1 MTNDQ
6 PRHSDPE
13 ILAMMAMGEP
23 DILLADELHVQECA
37 GCLDELNS
45 LMRVATLARSGS
57 PLDLPLD
64 VPGPAVWGSIS
75 RTLGLAADVTPAP
88 FGTAVPAV
96 APAAQSVVAPA
107 AESAVS
113 LAAAP
118 DPATSSPPGA
128 TRLSAG
134 SSTRGHRAS
143 RQRRRLI
150 APILAGALA
159 VVVATGAILVATN
172 AFAPKT
178 AAPKPTILAEARL
191 TALPGW
197 AGSSGEAILEKTASG
212 RQVVVTVSESRNVPG
227 YREVWLISSD
237 FTKLISVGVLEGT
250 RGSFTIPAD
259 VNIADYP
266 ILDVSSEMPDG
277 NPAHSGASIVRGTL

>member
-64 VPGPAVWGSIS
+64 APGPAVWGSIS
-75 RTLGLAADVTPAP
+75 RTLGLATDVTPAP
-88 FGTAVPAV
+88 FGPAE
-96 APAAQSVVAPA
+96 PAVAPA
-107 AESAVS
+107 AESAVAP
-113 LAAAP
+113 AANA
-118 DPATSSPPGA
+118 DPATSSPRGA

-134 SSTRGHRAS
+134 SSTRGHRAR
-143 RQRRRLI
+143 RQRQRLI

-237 FTKLISVGVLEGT
+237 LTKLISVGVLEGT

>member
-1 MTNDQ
+1 MTNEQ

-37 GCLDELNS
+37 KCFDELTT
-45 LMRVATLARSGS
+45 LVRVATLARSGS
-57 PLDLPLD
+57 PLELPLD

-75 RTLGLAADVTPAP
+75 QTLGLAADVMPAP
-88 FGTAVPAV
+88 FGTA
-96 APAAQSVVAPA
+96 
-107 AESAVS
+107 ESAGAP
-113 LAAAP
+113 AAAP
-118 DPATSSPPGA
+118 DPASSPAPGA
-128 TRLSAG
+128 PRLSAG
-134 SSTRGHRAS
+134 SSTRMRRTR
-143 RQRRRLI
+143 RQRRRII

-159 VVVATGAILVATN
+159 VVVATGAILVATD
-172 AFAPKT
+172 ALAPKT
-178 AAPKPTILAEARL
+178 AAPQPTILAEARL

-197 AGSSGEAILEKTASG
+197 AGSSGEAIIEKTASG
-212 RQVVVTVSESRNVPG
+212 RQVVVTVSESRKVPG
-227 YREVWLISSD
+227 YREVWLISD
-237 FTKLISVGVLEGT
+237 DLTKLISVGVLEGT

>member
-37 GCLDELNS
+37 RCLDELKS
-45 LMRVATLARSGS
+45 LLRVATLARSGS
-57 PLDLPLD
+57 PLDPPLD
-64 VPGPAVWGSIS
+64 APGPAVWGSIS
-75 RTLGLAADVTPAP
+75 RTLGLATDVMPAA

-96 APAAQSVVAPA
+96 ASAVAPDI
-107 AESAVS
+107 
-113 LAAAP
+113 AP
-118 DPATSSPPGA
+118 DPPTSSPPGA
-128 TRLSAG
+128 TRSFSR
-134 SSTRGHRAS
+134 SSPRVNRTR

-159 VVVATGAILVATN
+159 VVAATGAILVATN

-212 RQVVVTVSESRNVPG
+212 RKVIVTVSESRNIPG
-227 YREVWLISSD
+227 YREVWLISND
-237 FTKLISVGVLEGT
+237 LTKLISVGVLEGT

-277 NPAHSGASIVRGTL
+277 NPAHSGDSIVRGTL

>member
-23 DILLADELHVQECA
+23 DISLADELHAQECA
-37 GCLDELNS
+37 KCLDELNS
-45 LMRVATLARSGS
+45 LLRVATLARSGS

-64 VPGPAVWGSIS
+64 GPGPAVWGSIS
-75 RTLGLAADVTPAP
+75 RTLGLATDVMPAP
-88 FGTAVPAV
+88 FGTAVPV
-96 APAAQSVVAPA
+96 
-107 AESAVS
+107 AESAVES
-113 LAAAP
+113 VAESAAAP

-128 TRLSAG
+128 TRMSAG
-134 SSTRGHRAS
+134 SSTRMHRA
-143 RQRRRLI
+143 RPQRRRLI
-150 APILAGALA
+150 APILAGAFA
-159 VVVATGAILVATN
+159 VVVATGAVLVATN

-178 AAPKPTILAEARL
+178 EAPKPTILAEARL

-197 AGSSGEAILEKTASG
+197 EGTSGEAILEKTASG
-212 RQVVVTVSESRNVPG
+212 RQVIVTVSQPRNIPG
-227 YREVWLISSD
+227 YREVWLISND
-237 FTKLISVGVLEGT
+237 LTKLISVGVLEGT

-259 VNIADYP
+259 VKIADYP

>member
-37 GCLDELNS
+37 RCLDELNS
-45 LMRVATLARSGS
+45 LLRVATLARSGS

-64 VPGPAVWGSIS
+64 APGPAVWGSIS
-75 RTLGLAADVTPAP
+75 RTLGLATDVMPAA

-96 APAAQSVVAPA
+96 ASAVAPDIA
-107 AESAVS
+107 PDV
-113 LAAAP
+113 AP
-118 DPATSSPPGA
+118 DPATSSPLGA
-128 TRLSAG
+128 TRSFAG
-134 SSTRGHRAS
+134 SSPRVHRTR

-159 VVVATGAILVATN
+159 VVAATGAILVATN

-212 RQVVVTVSESRNVPG
+212 RQVIVTVSESRNIPG

-237 FTKLISVGVLEGT
+237 LTKLISVGVLEGS

-277 NPAHSGASIVRGTL
+277 NPAHSADSIVRGTL

>member
-6 PRHSDPE
+6 LGHSDPE

-37 GCLDELNS
+37 GCLEELNS

-64 VPGPAVWGSIS
+64 APGPAVWGSIS
-75 RTLGLAADVTPAP
+75 RTLGLATDVTPAP

-96 APAAQSVVAPA
+96 APAAGSDVAPA
-107 AESAVS
+107 A
-113 LAAAP
+113 AA
-118 DPATSSPPGA
+118 DPTTWSPPGA

-134 SSTRGHRAS
+134 SSTRGHRAR
-143 RQRRRLI
+143 RQRRRSI

-172 AFAPKT
+172 TFAPKT

-237 FTKLISVGVLEGT
+237 LTKLISVGVLEGT

>member
-1 MTNDQ
+1 MNDQ
-6 PRHSDPE
+6 PVHSDPE

-23 DILLADELHVQECA
+23 DILLADELHVQECV

-64 VPGPAVWGSIS
+64 APGPAVWGSIS
-75 RTLGLAADVTPAP
+75 RTLGLATDVMPAA
-88 FGTAVPAV
+88 FGTAIPAGAPAV
-96 APAAQSVVAPA
+96 AS
-107 AESAVS
+107 
-113 LAAAP
+113 

-128 TRLSAG
+128 TRSFAG
-134 SSTRGHRAS
+134 SSTRVHRTR

-212 RQVVVTVSESRNVPG
+212 RKVIVTVSESRNIPG
-227 YREVWLISSD
+227 YREVWLISND
-237 FTKLISVGVLEGT
+237 LTKLISVGVLEGT

-277 NPAHSGASIVRGTL
+277 NPAHSGDSIVRGTL

>member
-75 RTLGLAADVTPAP
+75 RTLGLATDVMPVP
-88 FGTAVPAV
+88 FGTGVPAV
-96 APAAQSVVAPA
+96 AP
-107 AESAVS
+107 
-113 LAAAP
+113 AAAP

-134 SSTRGHRAS
+134 SSTRGHRAR

-237 FTKLISVGVLEGT
+237 LTKLISVGVLEGT

>member
-6 PRHSDPE
+6 LGHIDPE

-37 GCLDELNS
+37 RCLDELNS

-64 VPGPAVWGSIS
+64 APGPAVWGSIS
-75 RTLGLAADVTPAP
+75 RTLGLATDVMPVP
-88 FGTAVPAV
+88 FGTGVPAV
-96 APAAQSVVAPA
+96 PPP
-107 AESAVS
+107 
-113 LAAAP
+113 AAP

-128 TRLSAG
+128 TRLSAR

-143 RQRRRLI
+143 RQRRRVI

-178 AAPKPTILAEARL
+178 AAPKPTILAEA
-191 TALPGW
+191 
-197 AGSSGEAILEKTASG
+197 
-212 RQVVVTVSESRNVPG
+212 
-227 YREVWLISSD
+227 
-237 FTKLISVGVLEGT
+237 
-250 RGSFTIPAD
+250 
-259 VNIADYP
+259 
-266 ILDVSSEMPDG
+266 
-277 NPAHSGASIVRGTL
+277 

>member
-1 MTNDQ
+1 MMNDQ
-6 PRHSDPE
+6 PEHSDPE

-64 VPGPAVWGSIS
+64 APGPAVWGSIS
-75 RTLGLAADVTPAP
+75 RTLGLATDVIPAP
-88 FGTAVPAV
+88 FETAALYTDPN
-96 APAAQSVVAPA
+96 
-107 AESAVS
+107 
-113 LAAAP
+113 
-118 DPATSSPPGA
+118 PATSSLPLA
-128 TRLSAG
+128 TRSSAG
-134 SSTRGHRAS
+134 SSTRGHHAR
-143 RQRRRLI
+143 RRNRRLI

-172 AFAPKT
+172 VFAPKT
-178 AAPKPTILAEARL
+178 VAPKPTILAEARL

-197 AGSSGEAILEKTASG
+197 TGSSGEAIVEKTGSV
-212 RQVVVTVSESRNVPG
+212 RQVVVTVSESRNAPG

-237 FTKLISVGVLEGT
+237 LTKLISVGVLVGT
-250 RGSFTIPAD
+250 QGTFTIPTD
-259 VNIADYP
+259 VDIADYP
-266 ILDVSSEMPDG
+266 IVDVSSEMPDG
-277 NPAHSGASIVRGTL
+277 NPSHSGDSIVRGTL